1 MLSKAKLWLFNAL
14 CIAILVGIVGFVAL
28 IVVAPGL

>member
-1 MLSKAKLWLFNAL
+1 MIRKVKHWAFNAM